1 MISFVFTV
9 DYEIYGNGQGTLQEL
24 VVEPAEMLRA
34 IFRNHG
40 ARFVVF
46 PDVAELEMIEAH
58 AADPMIERVKAQL
71 KGLREEGFELG
82 LHLHPWWY
90 NARRENGAWV
100 LDRSEYNLC
109 TQPVERIGEVIGR
122 AVGYLRRLAGDPGFQ
137 PLSHRAGHL
146 LFQPTQP
153 MADVLAAHG
162 LRLDSS
168 VYKGGL
174 WREHG
179 LDYRRAPEK
188 AYYWRFRADVAVPD
202 RRGALI
208 EVPVFTRQEAAWK
221 LLTAKR
227 VGLQRTGAS
236 TAQTGRRVLG
246 RLADFARFRY
256 PLKFDLGQMTKEEL
270 SRMTDRLLRTG
281 RKGPREFR
289 PVVAIMHTK
298 DPIDYESVDALLDR
312 LGREGVTVSTFGDI
326 ESRVRSLAS
335 EEGPDREA
343 AK

>member
-1 MISFVFTV
+1 MIAFVFTV
-9 DYEIYGNGQGTLQEL
+9 DYEIYGNGQGTLREL
-24 VVEPAEMLRA
+24 VYEPAEILST

-58 AADPMIERVKAQL
+58 AADPMIEQVKDQL
-71 KGLREEGFELG
+71 KSLREEGFELG

-90 NARRENGAWV
+90 NARRENGTWI

-122 AVGYLRRLAGDPGFQ
+122 AVGYLRRLAEDPGFR
-137 PLSHRAGHL
+137 PLSFRAGHL

-153 MADVLAAHG
+153 MAGVLAAHG

-188 AYYWRFRADVAVPD
+188 AYYWRFQTDVTVPD
-202 RRGALI
+202 PQGALI
-208 EVPVFTRQEAAWK
+208 EVPIFTRQEPVWR

-227 VGLQRTGAS
+227 VGLQRTGAT

-270 SRMTDRLLRTG
+270 GRMTDRLFKTG
-281 RKGPREFR
+281 RRDSREFR

-298 DPIDYESVDALLDR
+298 DPIDYESVDGLLDR
-312 LGREGVTVSTFGDI
+312 LGREGAAISTFGDI
-326 ESRVRSLAS
+326 ESRVRSLTS
-335 EEGPDREA
+335 EEGSASQSGP
-343 AK
+343 